1 MFLVSFLEIKNLFF
15 SASIALRNWLFR
27 PDGPIIDPFFKVG
40 NDFGTQLPLRRHL
53 EVIIPIPDRFDE
65 QAFLCI
71 PRLDRWTGVPSR
83 KYVLK
88 VVELNSAFK
97 FFRFRRVALVTL
109 FRENGSNLLFEKFV
123 PFGTTLRY
131 AIQRRREKSNVDEF
145 SHF

>member
-1 MFLVSFLEIKNLFF
+1 
-15 SASIALRNWLFR
+15 
-27 PDGPIIDPFFKVG
+27 
-40 NDFGTQLPLRRHL
+40 
-53 EVIIPIPDRFDE
+53 
-65 QAFLCI
+65 
-71 PRLDRWTGVPSR
+71 
-83 KYVLK
+83 VLK

-97 FFRFRRVALVTL
+97 LFRFRRVALVTL